1 MRLHSEWA
9 LPNIIGGN
17 HKINR
22 EGGSQ
27 SRFEA
32 KTAMDAPVK
41 IPKAS
46 LPGPLS
52 AASPRPEH
60 GCDALTRRRRWRSCS
75 RWPRLLCYSARL
87 DILCQFEECS
97 GIGYTNVCC
106 RDFQSSPLCNSA
118 TCVFF
123 QEQLAREKSMSMDN
137 LRKRAGGYLD
147 LPEMLKSFAPTW
159 KKWCESAEAK
169 TVREVSQRKA
179 TDQPRLSS
187 PQ

>member
-1 MRLHSEWA
+1 MPPHWLRLVDLSPGSRLLRQLAATVRLLMRLHSEWA

-32 KTAMDAPVK
+32 KTAMDAPVE

-52 AASPRPEH
+52 AASLRPEH

-106 RDFQSSPLCNSA
+106 RDF
-118 TCVFF
+118 VHG
-123 QEQLAREKSMSMDN
+123 QLAQ
-137 LRKRAGGYLD
+137 AGWRLFGA
-147 LPEMLKSFAPTW
+147 PESHPY
-159 KKWCESAEAK
+159 
-169 TVREVSQRKA
+169 Q
-179 TDQPRLSS
+179 
-187 PQ
+187 